1 MAVEYEEGFYL
12 FLPAPVLKED
22 FCSGDLCLPYQKVS
36 CFKNTLHDLESV
48 LWINLWFLLSH
59 LPGWLTPEER
69 ERHFDCILTHSL
81 DRYFFIRNCGSV
93 YYEVLSAVMEVYGRD
108 YFELSQSVRCF
119 ENLAYCYHV
128 VEQSEVFRSEPEVH
142 WDPKE
147 LIQENYYEVIQSF
160 FMCAHKRMQGTNH
173 KVLPLRDIALEG
185 RRNRV

>member
-12 FLPAPVLKED
+12 LLPAPVLKED
-22 FCSGDLCLPYQKVS
+22 FCSGDLWLPYQKVP
-36 CFKNTLHDLESV
+36 CFKYNTLHDLESV

-69 ERHFDCILTHSL
+69 ERHYDCILTHSL
-81 DRYFFIRNCGSV
+81 DRYFFIRNCGPG

-147 LIQENYYEVIQSF
+147 LIQEDYYGVIQSF

-173 KVLPLRDIALEG
+173 KALALRDIALEG
-185 RRNRV
+185 RNRV

>member
-1 MAVEYEEGFYL
+1 
-12 FLPAPVLKED
+12 LKED

-69 ERHFDCILTHSL
+69 ERHYDCILAHSL

-147 LIQENYYEVIQSF
+147 LIQENYYE
-160 FMCAHKRMQGTNH
+160 RMQGTNH
-173 KVLPLRDIALEG
+173 KVLALRDIALEG
-185 RRNRV
+185 RNRV